1 MSRAIWAPMTKRR
14 DRPKVDGWLI
24 LDKPVGPT
32 STQALGKVRRLYG
45 GGKAG
50 HAGTLDPLASGILP
64 IAFGEATK
72 TLAAIVDREKTYRFR
87 VAWGAETTTDDLEGA
102 VTQSNDRRPTSA
114 EIEAALPGFRGV
126 INQRPPA
133 FSAIKVDGE
142 RAYDL
147 ARAGEEVVLAERE
160 VTVHRLDLLEAAS
173 DWADFEMVCGKGT
186 YVRSLA
192 RDLARAI
199 GAFGHVSVL
208 RRTAVGAFDESRA
221 ISLDFLQQCEDNG
234 QLVER
239 LLPVLTALDDIPVLA
254 VTAAEANLLRSGRSA
269 PLSQEHLGT
278 VDFLARI
285 GQTVALTCDGTPVA
299 LGRIDPGEIRPT
311 RVFNL

>member
-1 MSRAIWAPMTKRR
+1 MKRR

-24 LDKPVGPT
+24 LDKPIGPT
-32 STQALGKVRRLYG
+32 STQALGRVRRIYG

-50 HAGTLDPLASGILP
+50 HAGTLDPLASGVLP

-87 VAWGAETTTDDLEGA
+87 VAWGAQTTTDDLEGT
-102 VTQSNDRRPTSA
+102 VTDQNDVRPD
-114 EIEAALPGFRGV
+114 AAAIVAILPRFRGP
-126 INQRPPA
+126 IQQRPPA
-133 FSAIKVDGE
+133 FSAIKIDGE

-147 ARAGEEVVLAERE
+147 ARAGETVELAERE
-160 VTVHRLDLLEAAS
+160 VVVHRLDLLEAA
-173 DWADFEMVCGKGT
+173 ADYAEFELVCGKGT

-192 RDLARAI
+192 RDMARAL
-199 GAFGHVSVL
+199 GGYGHVSVL

-221 ISLDFLQQCEDNG
+221 ISLDFLQECGDNAS
-234 QLVER
+234 LVER

-254 VTAAEANLLRSGRSA
+254 VTAAEANLLRSGRTA
-269 PLSQEHLGT
+269 PLSQAHLGT
-278 VDFLARI
+278 ADALTSI
-285 GQTVALTCDGTPVA
+285 GQTVAVICDGTPVA
-299 LGRIDPGEIRPT
+299 LGRIEAGEIRPT

>member
-1 MSRAIWAPMTKRR
+1 MKRR

-32 STQALGKVRRLYG
+32 STQALGRARRLFG

-87 VAWGAETTTDDLEGA
+87 VAWGAQTTTDDLEGS
-102 VTQSNDRRPTSA
+102 VTDSNDIRPDRA
-114 EIEAALPGFRGV
+114 MIEAALPRFHGV

-133 FSAIKVDGE
+133 FSAIKVDGA

-147 ARAGEEVVLAERE
+147 ARAGEDVVLAERE
-160 VTVHRLDLLEAAS
+160 VEVRRLDLLETGA
-173 DWADFEMVCGKGT
+173 DWADFELVCGKGT

-192 RDLARAI
+192 RDMALAM

-208 RRTAVGAFDESRA
+208 RRTAVGGFDEARA
-221 ISLDFLQQCEDNG
+221 ISLDFLEQCEDKS

-254 VTAAEANLLRSGRSA
+254 VTAAEANLLRSGQSA
-269 PLSQEHLGT
+269 RLSQEHLGMAEL
-278 VDFLARI
+278 LAPI
-285 GQTVALTCDGTPVA
+285 GPNVAVICDGTPVA
-299 LGRIDPGEIRPT
+299 LGRIEAGEIRPT